1 MKQNCACRLL
11 NVGFLLLFLW
21 LVYEVEGDN
30 GRDLMVVWEERLTGP

>member
-11 NVGFLLLFLW
+11 SVGSFLLFLW

-30 GRDLMVVWEERLTGP
+30 GRDSVVVWEERLTGP